1 MGRTELALAGIN
13 ANVEICSP
21 ETPALFV
28 FAGDQKKK
36 HAGNEIKYTC
46 AAFVKHNSAFAH
58 GSAGRCAE
66 QLIWEQ
72 TEANLD

>member
-1 MGRTELALAGIN
+1 MWKFVALKHLHSLFLLGIN
-13 ANVEICSP
+13 
-21 ETPALFV
+21 
-28 FAGDQKKK
+28 KKK